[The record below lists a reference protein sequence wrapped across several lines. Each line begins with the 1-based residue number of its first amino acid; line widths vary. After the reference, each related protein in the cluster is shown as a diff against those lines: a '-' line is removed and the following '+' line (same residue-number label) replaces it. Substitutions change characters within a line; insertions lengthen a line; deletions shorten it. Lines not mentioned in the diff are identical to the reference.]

1 MPDELKGVLNN
12 IERDTDIIYPSIKND
27 WLLPD
32 TGANSSIIEVIMNYL
47 RMFTHVDLIHYNRA
61 IRQIKGKSKNVLAL
75 MNNLGY
81 LELVICTAS
90 FRKAIKK

>member
-32 TGANSSIIEVIMNYL
+32 TGANSSIVEA
-47 RMFTHVDLIHYNRA
+47 YNELP
-61 IRQIKGKSKNVLAL
+61 QNV
-75 MNNLGY
+75 Y
-81 LELVICTAS
+81 SC
-90 FRKAIKK
+90 